1 MNDLNV
7 VDTRFVIMI
16 CLSVIS
22 ISLSIICI
30 SVTMR
35 NQANATKQ
43 TRFLQEK
50 IAELHQFC
58 DALLSHQSY
67 LDFHPDQKL
76 QETLDSYNLI
86 NKEIQCINAQYQA
99 VREEY
104 DTLLAYL
111 QMKSPAG
118 NDRGNKDE

>member
-1 MNDLNV
+1 MNNLNV

-16 CLSVIS
+16 CVSVIS

-76 QETLDSYNLI
+76 QETLDSYNLMK
-86 NKEIQCINAQYQA
+86 KEIQCINAQYQA

-118 NDRGNKDE
+118 DDRGNKDE